1 MKIALLSFSAQGQA
15 LAGYLAEK
23 LGGTAQR
30 CGGAVSL
37 SGWTEKAFTA
47 YDALVFVGGGRHCR
61 TSHCAL
67 CAE

>member
-37 SGWTEKAFTA
+37 SGWTEKAFT
-47 YDALVFVGGGRHCR
+47 G
-61 TSHCAL
+61 
-67 CAE
+67 